1 MITAVKSVLAV
12 AVHPD
17 DETLGC
23 GGTLLRLA
31 QEGTAIHLLIVTSAH
46 SPAYDAGF
54 IEQQRKQ
61 VRDVMAAHP
70 FITGSWSGY
79 ETCRLDKCSISDLVK
94 VFGRYLENTR
104 PEWVFLPHHADVH
117 SDHRV
122 VFNAMSALLKP
133 VGMRLYGV
141 NRVLSCETISGTEAA
156 MPIAGNT
163 FLPTV
168 YVDITSTI
176 ERKLEIT
183 SLYETEL
190 QPEPNPRSLSA
201 IRALARYRGASV
213 GVEYAEAFALLR
225 ELL

>member
-1 MITAVKSVLAV
+1 MIKSALVV

-31 QEGTAIHLLIVTSAH
+31 QEGTAIHWLVVTKAGFEYAADFMLKQTSQIEAVKRAYPFTSAW
-46 SPAYDAGF
+46 DGGF
-54 IEQQRKQ
+54 DTCILSDIPLARLIESLRRIIIKIQ
-61 VRDVMAAHP
+61 
-70 FITGSWSGY
+70 
-79 ETCRLDKCSISDLVK
+79 
-94 VFGRYLENTR
+94 

-133 VGMRLYGV
+133 AGMRLYGV
-141 NRVLSCETISGTEAA
+141 KRVLACETISETEAA
-156 MPIAGNT
+156 MPLAGNA

-168 YVDITSTI
+168 YVDVMSTI
-176 ERKLEIT
+176 ERKLEIMK
-183 SLYETEL
+183 LYKTEL
-190 QPEPNPRSLSA
+190 QPELNPRSLSA

-213 GVEYAEAFALLR
+213 GVEYAEAFTLLR
-225 ELL
+225 ELI

>member
-1 MITAVKSVLAV
+1 MITAVKSALAV

-31 QEGTAIHLLIVTSAH
+31 QEGTAIHWLVVTK
-46 SPAYDAGF
+46 AGF
-54 IEQQRKQ
+54 EYAADFMLKQAYQIEAVKRAYPF
-61 VRDVMAAHP
+61 VSSWGGGFDTCTLADVPIA
-70 FITGSWSGY
+70 
-79 ETCRLDKCSISDLVK
+79 RLIESLRRIIVK
-94 VFGRYLENTR
+94 IR

-133 VGMRLYGV
+133 AGMRLYGIK
-141 NRVLSCETISGTEAA
+141 RVLAYETISETEAA
-156 MPIAGNT
+156 MPLAGNA

-176 ERKLEIT
+176 EHKMRIMA
-183 SLYETEL
+183 LYETEL

-225 ELL
+225 ELI